1 MRWAWWCLTGD
12 CLRPS
17 VVQKNDAKGEGKPLP
32 RQGSWMLIYFTWNRN
47 MFKAL
52 CQNCLAAWRPPEEAF
67 LRTRNDLQRPYF
79 SMCAWN
85 YLLENLLA
93 WACLDPGL
101 MGQTRPLF
109 LEIYA
114 LSQVLVVGARC
125 ECWSVVLAPE
135 VLFHHLMPAGT
146 ILPFFAVLVVP
157 RLWSRA
163 VSIRLKFWYC
173 SRALIW

>member
-1 MRWAWWCLTGD
+1 MMLRGKANLCLGKAPGCLYIWLGTEICLKRYAKTAWQCGD
-12 CLRPS
+12 LLKRLFCAPEMTYR
-17 VVQKNDAKGEGKPLP
+17 D
-32 RQGSWMLIYFTWNRN
+32 LIF
-47 MFKAL
+47 
-52 CQNCLAAWRPPEEAF
+52 PV
-67 LRTRNDLQRPYF
+67 
-79 SMCAWN
+79 CAWN

-93 WACLDPGL
+93 WACLDLGL

-109 LEIYA
+109 LENYM

-135 VLFHHLMPAGT
+135 VLFRHLMPAGT

-163 VSIRLKFWYC
+163 VSIRLKF
-173 SRALIW
+173 